1 MRKSLTALLATSM
14 VCGAPAMGW
23 AQQAA
28 PAAPAQAPTVVTALA
43 YPNAPGPD
51 AAAVTPPPVV
61 APAEPKAEEKEKP
74 GLVESLSGTVG
85 GVLGSAAGSA
95 GGPLGSAAAGMV
107 GNKVGRGV
115 GGFFSKLFGGGKKQK
130 APETPVV
137 EATAAQTAAQP
148 ASAQVQQAP
157 PQAAADPIGE
167 ALNEQAATAP
177 AQ

>member
-14 VCGAPAMGW
+14 ICGAPAMGW

-28 PAAPAQAPTVVTALA
+28 PAAPAPAPTVVTALA

-51 AAAVTPPPVV
+51 AAAVTPPP

-85 GVLGSAAGSA
+85 GVLGSAAGAS

-107 GNKVGRGV
+107 GNKVGRGI
-115 GGFFSKLFGGGKKQK
+115 GGFFSRLFGGGKKK
-130 APETPVV
+130 AV
-137 EATAAQTAAQP
+137 EAPVQATTAESVAQP
-148 ASAQVQQAP
+148 ASAQAP
-157 PQAAADPIGE
+157 ADPIGE
-167 ALNEQAATAP
+167 VLDKQAP
-177 AQ
+177 ATPGR